1 MKRVLIIVW
10 LAFCVFQLKAQN
22 MAEVFVSMPDEYV
35 PQLEDAWRKDLVDL
49 YNSGENAQLK
59 NNMNG
64 TSRLVKLT
72 KDYLLLESTE
82 RTTLELKLLPLVNN
96 TFVICK
102 IITVKAPVAD
112 SRIAFF
118 SPDWKPL
125 NASDLLEPVTGGK
138 ALSTQELIRM
148 ADAAGFFDNQET
160 MGKGK
165 SEYTGK
171 ISRKLCARFLWNL
184 YVRNMGDSTLFTRYY
199 NRYEKYGKSP
209 LEDVDLENPD
219 FNGIIGC
226 VEKEI
231 MTVPEGTRFYP
242 DGVVPGGDFLGWIKN
257 LEKGL

>member
-22 MAEVFVSMPDEYV
+22 MAEVFVAMPDEYV

-125 NASDLLEPVTGGK
+125 NASDLLEPVTAGWFIREDADK
-138 ALSTQELIRM
+138 ESMAFQESTSRLDMDLFEYKLSPDDYTLTQIYTTPQYT
-148 ADAAGFFDNQET
+148 DKET
-160 MGKGK
+160 QKKLRPFLKDSPKVYTWTK
-165 SEYTGK
+165 SYFK
-171 ISRKLCARFLWNL
+171 
-184 YVRNMGDSTLFTRYY
+184 
-199 NRYEKYGKSP
+199 
-209 LEDVDLENPD
+209 
-219 FNGIIGC
+219 
-226 VEKEI
+226 
-231 MTVPEGTRFYP
+231 
-242 DGVVPGGDFLGWIKN
+242 
-257 LEKGL
+257 

>member
-125 NASDLLEPVTGGK
+125 NASDLLEPVTAGWFIREDADK
-138 ALSTQELIRM
+138 ESMAFQESTSRLDMDLFEYKLSPDDYTLTQIYTTPQYT
-148 ADAAGFFDNQET
+148 DKET
-160 MGKGK
+160 QKKLRPFLKDSPKVYTWTK
-165 SEYTGK
+165 SYFK
-171 ISRKLCARFLWNL
+171 
-184 YVRNMGDSTLFTRYY
+184 
-199 NRYEKYGKSP
+199 
-209 LEDVDLENPD
+209 
-219 FNGIIGC
+219 
-226 VEKEI
+226 
-231 MTVPEGTRFYP
+231 
-242 DGVVPGGDFLGWIKN
+242 
-257 LEKGL
+257 

>member
-125 NASDLLEPVTGGK
+125 NASDLLEPVTAGWFIREDADK
-138 ALSTQELIRM
+138 TSIAFQESTSRLDMDLFEYKLSPDDYTLTQIYTTPQYT
-148 ADAAGFFDNQET
+148 DKET
-160 MGKGK
+160 QKKLRPFLKDSPKVYTWTK
-165 SEYTGK
+165 SYFK
-171 ISRKLCARFLWNL
+171 
-184 YVRNMGDSTLFTRYY
+184 
-199 NRYEKYGKSP
+199 
-209 LEDVDLENPD
+209 
-219 FNGIIGC
+219 
-226 VEKEI
+226 
-231 MTVPEGTRFYP
+231 
-242 DGVVPGGDFLGWIKN
+242 
-257 LEKGL
+257 

>member
-125 NASDLLEPVTGGK
+125 NASDLLEPVTAGWFIREDADK
-138 ALSTQELIRM
+138 TSIAFQEATSRLDMDLFEYKLSPDDYTLTQIYTTPQYT
-148 ADAAGFFDNQET
+148 DKET
-160 MGKGK
+160 QKKLK
-165 SEYTGK
+165 SFLKDSPKVYT
-171 ISRKLCARFLWNL
+171 W
-184 YVRNMGDSTLFTRYY
+184 T
-199 NRYEKYGKSP
+199 KSY
-209 LEDVDLENPD
+209 
-219 FNGIIGC
+219 F
-226 VEKEI
+226 K
-231 MTVPEGTRFYP
+231 
-242 DGVVPGGDFLGWIKN
+242 
-257 LEKGL
+257 

>member
-1 MKRVLIIVW
+1 MW

-96 TFVICK
+96 TFIICK

-125 NASDLLEPVTGGK
+125 NASDLLEPVTARWFIREDADK
-138 ALSTQELIRM
+138 ESMAFQESTSRLDMDLFEYKLSPDDYTLTQIYTTPQYT
-148 ADAAGFFDNQET
+148 DKET
-160 MGKGK
+160 QKKLRPFLKDSHKVYTWTK
-165 SEYTGK
+165 SYFK
-171 ISRKLCARFLWNL
+171 
-184 YVRNMGDSTLFTRYY
+184 
-199 NRYEKYGKSP
+199 
-209 LEDVDLENPD
+209 
-219 FNGIIGC
+219 
-226 VEKEI
+226 
-231 MTVPEGTRFYP
+231 
-242 DGVVPGGDFLGWIKN
+242 
-257 LEKGL
+257 

>member
-125 NASDLLEPVTGGK
+125 NASDLLEPVTARWFIREDADK
-138 ALSTQELIRM
+138 ESIAFQEATSRLDMDLFEYKLSPDDYTLTQIYTTPQYT
-148 ADAAGFFDNQET
+148 DKET
-160 MGKGK
+160 QKKLRPFLKDSPKVYTWTK
-165 SEYTGK
+165 SYFK
-171 ISRKLCARFLWNL
+171 
-184 YVRNMGDSTLFTRYY
+184 
-199 NRYEKYGKSP
+199 
-209 LEDVDLENPD
+209 
-219 FNGIIGC
+219 
-226 VEKEI
+226 
-231 MTVPEGTRFYP
+231 
-242 DGVVPGGDFLGWIKN
+242 
-257 LEKGL
+257 

>member
-125 NASDLLEPVTGGK
+125 NASDLLEPVTAGWFIREDADK
-138 ALSTQELIRM
+138 ESMAFQESTSRLDMDLFEYKLSPDDYTLTQIYTTPQYT
-148 ADAAGFFDNQET
+148 DKET
-160 MGKGK
+160 QKKLKPFLKDSPKVYTWTK
-165 SEYTGK
+165 SYFK
-171 ISRKLCARFLWNL
+171 
-184 YVRNMGDSTLFTRYY
+184 
-199 NRYEKYGKSP
+199 
-209 LEDVDLENPD
+209 
-219 FNGIIGC
+219 
-226 VEKEI
+226 
-231 MTVPEGTRFYP
+231 
-242 DGVVPGGDFLGWIKN
+242 
-257 LEKGL
+257 

>member
-1 MKRVLIIVW
+1 MKRALIIVW

-125 NASDLLEPVTGGK
+125 NASDLLEPVTARWFIREDADK
-138 ALSTQELIRM
+138 ESMAFQESTSRLDMDLFEYKLSPDDYTLTQIYTTPQYT
-148 ADAAGFFDNQET
+148 DKET
-160 MGKGK
+160 QKKLRPFLKDSPKVYTWTK
-165 SEYTGK
+165 SYFK
-171 ISRKLCARFLWNL
+171 
-184 YVRNMGDSTLFTRYY
+184 
-199 NRYEKYGKSP
+199 
-209 LEDVDLENPD
+209 
-219 FNGIIGC
+219 
-226 VEKEI
+226 
-231 MTVPEGTRFYP
+231 
-242 DGVVPGGDFLGWIKN
+242 
-257 LEKGL
+257 

>member
-125 NASDLLEPVTGGK
+125 NASDLLEPVTAGWFIREDADK
-138 ALSTQELIRM
+138 TSIAFQESTSRLDMDLFEYKLSPDDYTLTQIYTTPQYT
-148 ADAAGFFDNQET
+148 DKET
-160 MGKGK
+160 QKKLKPFLKDSPKVYTWTK
-165 SEYTGK
+165 SYFK
-171 ISRKLCARFLWNL
+171 
-184 YVRNMGDSTLFTRYY
+184 
-199 NRYEKYGKSP
+199 
-209 LEDVDLENPD
+209 
-219 FNGIIGC
+219 
-226 VEKEI
+226 
-231 MTVPEGTRFYP
+231 
-242 DGVVPGGDFLGWIKN
+242 
-257 LEKGL
+257 

>member
-125 NASDLLEPVTGGK
+125 NASDLLEPVTAGWF
-138 ALSTQELIRM
+138 IR
-148 ADAAGFFDNQET
+148 
-160 MGKGK
+160 
-165 SEYTGK
+165 
-171 ISRKLCARFLWNL
+171 
-184 YVRNMGDSTLFTRYY
+184 
-199 NRYEKYGKSP
+199 
-209 LEDVDLENPD
+209 EDVDKTSIAFQEATSRLDMDLFEYKLSPD
-219 FNGIIGC
+219 DYTLTQIYTTPQYTD
-226 VEKEI
+226 KE
-231 MTVPEGTRFYP
+231 TQKKLRP
-242 DGVVPGGDFLGWIKN
+242 FLKDSPKVYTWTKSYF
-257 LEKGL
+257 K

>member
-1 MKRVLIIVW
+1 MKRALIIVW

-22 MAEVFVSMPDEYV
+22 MAEVFVAMPDEYV

-125 NASDLLEPVTGGK
+125 NASDLLEPVTAGWFIREDADK
-138 ALSTQELIRM
+138 ESMAFQESTSRLDMDLFEYKLSPDDYTLTQIYTTPQYT
-148 ADAAGFFDNQET
+148 DKET
-160 MGKGK
+160 QKKLK
-165 SEYTGK
+165 SFLKDSPKVYT
-171 ISRKLCARFLWNL
+171 W
-184 YVRNMGDSTLFTRYY
+184 T
-199 NRYEKYGKSP
+199 KSY
-209 LEDVDLENPD
+209 
-219 FNGIIGC
+219 F
-226 VEKEI
+226 K
-231 MTVPEGTRFYP
+231 
-242 DGVVPGGDFLGWIKN
+242 
-257 LEKGL
+257 

>member
-82 RTTLELKLLPLVNN
+82 QTTLELKLLPLVNN

-125 NASDLLEPVTGGK
+125 NASDLLEPVTAGWFIREDADK
-138 ALSTQELIRM
+138 ESMAFQESTSRLDMDLFEYKLSPDDYTLTQIYTTPQYT
-148 ADAAGFFDNQET
+148 DKET
-160 MGKGK
+160 QKKLKPFLKDSPKVYTWTK
-165 SEYTGK
+165 SYFK
-171 ISRKLCARFLWNL
+171 
-184 YVRNMGDSTLFTRYY
+184 
-199 NRYEKYGKSP
+199 
-209 LEDVDLENPD
+209 
-219 FNGIIGC
+219 
-226 VEKEI
+226 
-231 MTVPEGTRFYP
+231 
-242 DGVVPGGDFLGWIKN
+242 
-257 LEKGL
+257 

>member
-1 MKRVLIIVW
+1 MKRALIIVW

-125 NASDLLEPVTGGK
+125 NASDLLEPVTAGWFIREDADK
-138 ALSTQELIRM
+138 ESMAFQESTSRLDMDLFEYKLSPDDYTLTQIYTTPQYT
-148 ADAAGFFDNQET
+148 DKET
-160 MGKGK
+160 QKKLKPFLKDSPKVYTWTK
-165 SEYTGK
+165 SYFK
-171 ISRKLCARFLWNL
+171 
-184 YVRNMGDSTLFTRYY
+184 
-199 NRYEKYGKSP
+199 
-209 LEDVDLENPD
+209 
-219 FNGIIGC
+219 
-226 VEKEI
+226 
-231 MTVPEGTRFYP
+231 
-242 DGVVPGGDFLGWIKN
+242 
-257 LEKGL
+257 

>member
-64 TSRLVKLT
+64 TSRLVKFT

-125 NASDLLEPVTGGK
+125 NASDLLEPVTARWFIREDADK
-138 ALSTQELIRM
+138 ESMAFQESTSRLDMDLFEYKLSPDDYTLTQIYTTPQYT
-148 ADAAGFFDNQET
+148 DKET
-160 MGKGK
+160 QKKLRPFLKDSPKVYTWTK
-165 SEYTGK
+165 SYFK
-171 ISRKLCARFLWNL
+171 
-184 YVRNMGDSTLFTRYY
+184 
-199 NRYEKYGKSP
+199 
-209 LEDVDLENPD
+209 
-219 FNGIIGC
+219 
-226 VEKEI
+226 
-231 MTVPEGTRFYP
+231 
-242 DGVVPGGDFLGWIKN
+242 
-257 LEKGL
+257 

>member
-1 MKRVLIIVW
+1 MKRVLTIVW

-125 NASDLLEPVTGGK
+125 NASDLLEPVTARWFIREDADK
-138 ALSTQELIRM
+138 ESIAFQEATSRLDMDLFEYKLSPDDYTLTQIYTTPQYT
-148 ADAAGFFDNQET
+148 DKET
-160 MGKGK
+160 QKKLRPFLKDSPKVYTWTK
-165 SEYTGK
+165 SYFK
-171 ISRKLCARFLWNL
+171 
-184 YVRNMGDSTLFTRYY
+184 
-199 NRYEKYGKSP
+199 
-209 LEDVDLENPD
+209 
-219 FNGIIGC
+219 
-226 VEKEI
+226 
-231 MTVPEGTRFYP
+231 
-242 DGVVPGGDFLGWIKN
+242 
-257 LEKGL
+257 

>member
-49 YNSGENAQLK
+49 YNSGEKAQLK

-125 NASDLLEPVTGGK
+125 NASDLLEPVTAGWFIREDANK
-138 ALSTQELIRM
+138 ESMAFQESTSRLDMDLFEYKLSPDDYTLTQIYTTPQYT
-148 ADAAGFFDNQET
+148 DKET
-160 MGKGK
+160 QKKLKPFLKDSPKVYTWTK
-165 SEYTGK
+165 SYFK
-171 ISRKLCARFLWNL
+171 
-184 YVRNMGDSTLFTRYY
+184 
-199 NRYEKYGKSP
+199 
-209 LEDVDLENPD
+209 
-219 FNGIIGC
+219 
-226 VEKEI
+226 
-231 MTVPEGTRFYP
+231 
-242 DGVVPGGDFLGWIKN
+242 
-257 LEKGL
+257 

>member
-125 NASDLLEPVTGGK
+125 NASDLLEPVTARWFIREDADK
-138 ALSTQELIRM
+138 ESMAFQESTSRLDMNLFEYKLSLDDYTLTQIYTTPQYT
-148 ADAAGFFDNQET
+148 DKET
-160 MGKGK
+160 QKKLRPFLKDSPKVYTWTK
-165 SEYTGK
+165 SYFK
-171 ISRKLCARFLWNL
+171 
-184 YVRNMGDSTLFTRYY
+184 
-199 NRYEKYGKSP
+199 
-209 LEDVDLENPD
+209 
-219 FNGIIGC
+219 
-226 VEKEI
+226 
-231 MTVPEGTRFYP
+231 
-242 DGVVPGGDFLGWIKN
+242 
-257 LEKGL
+257 

>member
-96 TFVICK
+96 TFIICK

-125 NASDLLEPVTGGK
+125 NASDLLEPVTAGWF
-138 ALSTQELIRM
+138 IR
-148 ADAAGFFDNQET
+148 
-160 MGKGK
+160 
-165 SEYTGK
+165 
-171 ISRKLCARFLWNL
+171 
-184 YVRNMGDSTLFTRYY
+184 
-199 NRYEKYGKSP
+199 
-209 LEDVDLENPD
+209 EDVDKTSIAFQEATSRLDMDLFEYKLSPD
-219 FNGIIGC
+219 DYTLTQIYTTPQYTD
-226 VEKEI
+226 KE
-231 MTVPEGTRFYP
+231 TQKKLKS
-242 DGVVPGGDFLGWIKN
+242 FLKDSPKVYTWTKSYF
-257 LEKGL
+257 K

>member
-1 MKRVLIIVW
+1 MKRALIIVW

-22 MAEVFVSMPDEYV
+22 MAEVFVAMPDEYV

-125 NASDLLEPVTGGK
+125 NASDLLEPVTARWFIREDADK
-138 ALSTQELIRM
+138 ESMAFQESTSRLDMDLFEYKLSPDDYTLTQIYTTPQYT
-148 ADAAGFFDNQET
+148 DKET
-160 MGKGK
+160 QKKLRPFLKDSPKVYTWTK
-165 SEYTGK
+165 SYFK
-171 ISRKLCARFLWNL
+171 
-184 YVRNMGDSTLFTRYY
+184 
-199 NRYEKYGKSP
+199 
-209 LEDVDLENPD
+209 
-219 FNGIIGC
+219 
-226 VEKEI
+226 
-231 MTVPEGTRFYP
+231 
-242 DGVVPGGDFLGWIKN
+242 
-257 LEKGL
+257 

>member
-1 MKRVLIIVW
+1 MKRVLTIVW

-82 RTTLELKLLPLVNN
+82 RTTRELKLLPLVNN

-125 NASDLLEPVTGGK
+125 NASDLLEPVTARWFIREDADK
-138 ALSTQELIRM
+138 ESIAFQEATSRLDMDLFEYKLSPDDYTLTQIYTTPQYT
-148 ADAAGFFDNQET
+148 DKET
-160 MGKGK
+160 QKKLKPFLKDSPKVYTWTK
-165 SEYTGK
+165 SYFK
-171 ISRKLCARFLWNL
+171 
-184 YVRNMGDSTLFTRYY
+184 
-199 NRYEKYGKSP
+199 
-209 LEDVDLENPD
+209 
-219 FNGIIGC
+219 
-226 VEKEI
+226 
-231 MTVPEGTRFYP
+231 
-242 DGVVPGGDFLGWIKN
+242 
-257 LEKGL
+257 

>member
-125 NASDLLEPVTGGK
+125 NASDLLEPVTARWFIREDADK
-138 ALSTQELIRM
+138 ESMAFQESTSRLDMDLFEYKLSPDDYTLTQIYTTPQYT
-148 ADAAGFFDNQET
+148 DKET
-160 MGKGK
+160 QKKLKPFLKDSPKVYTWTK
-165 SEYTGK
+165 SYFK
-171 ISRKLCARFLWNL
+171 
-184 YVRNMGDSTLFTRYY
+184 
-199 NRYEKYGKSP
+199 
-209 LEDVDLENPD
+209 
-219 FNGIIGC
+219 
-226 VEKEI
+226 
-231 MTVPEGTRFYP
+231 
-242 DGVVPGGDFLGWIKN
+242 
-257 LEKGL
+257 

>member
-1 MKRVLIIVW
+1 MKRALIIVW

-22 MAEVFVSMPDEYV
+22 MAEVFVAMPDEYV

-49 YNSGENAQLK
+49 YNSEENAQLK

-125 NASDLLEPVTGGK
+125 NASDLLEPVTARWFIREDADK
-138 ALSTQELIRM
+138 ESMAFQESTSRLDMDLFEYKLSPDDYTLTQIYTTPQYT
-148 ADAAGFFDNQET
+148 DKET
-160 MGKGK
+160 QKKLRPFLKDSPKVYTWTK
-165 SEYTGK
+165 SYFK
-171 ISRKLCARFLWNL
+171 
-184 YVRNMGDSTLFTRYY
+184 
-199 NRYEKYGKSP
+199 
-209 LEDVDLENPD
+209 
-219 FNGIIGC
+219 
-226 VEKEI
+226 
-231 MTVPEGTRFYP
+231 
-242 DGVVPGGDFLGWIKN
+242 
-257 LEKGL
+257 